1 MMAYSNLNSKFMIK
15 GLVSDHSLQELDE
28 TNIDVESLR
37 K

>member
-1 MMAYSNLNSKFMIK
+1 MIK

-37 K
+37 KWGEMVL